1 MPSAQPRLQS
11 QQSAC
16 LRSLLRIIPLG
27 ASVGAIALAVSL
39 SVPAAHAAPHAS
51 PKPTVIA
58 TPVPS
63 PGPSGTS
70 TSHSSGGPLS
80 FLNPSS
86 WIPDPKQ
93 WAADVFSQVLVTFLQ
108 SMASGLRSL
117 VNGVMGSNLNF
128 ITRTP
133 PAGTYDSPTVHTLWN
148 VVRGIADA
156 ALVVVSI
163 IAGFNVMARQH
174 FGSPYHEAMEV
185 VPRLIVGTLLVNASM
200 FWGQLAI
207 DLNNAFCSARAHGL
221 ASLAAGRLYHAGARQ
236 RYRHRHRCHL
246 DLHR

>member
-51 PKPTVIA
+51 PKPTVSA

-80 FLNPSS
+80 FLDPSS

-93 WAADVFSQVLVTFLQ
+93 WAADVVSQVLVTFLQ
-108 SMASGLRSL
+108 SVACSAGVVSPPWRISASAFWRS
-117 VNGVMGSNLNF
+117 
-128 ITRTP
+128 
-133 PAGTYDSPTVHTLWN
+133 SPTSTRPWPTPSSGCTP
-148 VVRGIADA
+148 VVR
-156 ALVVVSI
+156 
-163 IAGFNVMARQH
+163 
-174 FGSPYHEAMEV
+174 
-185 VPRLIVGTLLVNASM
+185 
-200 FWGQLAI
+200 
-207 DLNNAFCSARAHGL
+207 
-221 ASLAAGRLYHAGARQ
+221 
-236 RYRHRHRCHL
+236 
-246 DLHR
+246 